1 MAFVRFSTDSSSATR
16 RGAKVACELR
26 DCPDLVDP
34 RCRRAATNNYEVL
47 KRMAKSVEY
56 EYILNMNYTVVTF

>member
-1 MAFVRFSTDSSSATR
+1 MFGTGGRRRSGDDPLTPIFGTRPALAT
-16 RGAKVACELR
+16 V
-26 DCPDLVDP
+26 
-34 RCRRAATNNYEVL
+34 NYEVL